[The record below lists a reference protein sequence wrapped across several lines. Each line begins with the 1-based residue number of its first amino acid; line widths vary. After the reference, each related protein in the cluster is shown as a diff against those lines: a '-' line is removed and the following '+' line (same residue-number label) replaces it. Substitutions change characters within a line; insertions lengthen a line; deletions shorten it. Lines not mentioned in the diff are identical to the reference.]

1 MINGFLLTFSVLAY
15 IVCYSTHAA
24 STWKSFIKCLSARIN
39 RVNRTG
45 NYVNRFSQ
53 SIDILCCARC
63 ERTWNWNKTKQ
74 KQQKTY
80 TRQAQAMNHRAEQTR
95 RGTFTF
101 FFSFNFFILSKS
113 KFTLFCGCFFGFK
126 QNGMGKQCR
135 PTAILELDEV
145 VRDRVEAKWI
155 RVICLAQ
162 RPAQQKNTWRSHWV
176 VWVIVNRR
184 NNKYACPRTP
194 ISNATGVTANNNRI
208 GVLTLLLLGRR
219 STVTVAVWPNS
230 ELRKRP
236 KPRALY
242 VLCCACTYGTTM
254 HHHDGD
260 GQFCL
265 IKNAVKLPK

>member
-101 FFSFNFFILSKS
+101 FFPSISLSCQNQNSLFF
-113 KFTLFCGCFFGFK
+113 
-126 QNGMGKQCR
+126 
-135 PTAILELDEV
+135 AV
-145 VRDRVEAKWI
+145 VFLGLNRTGWESNVDQRQYSNWMKWF
-155 RVICLAQ
+155 
-162 RPAQQKNTWRSHWV
+162 
-176 VWVIVNRR
+176 VIVS
-184 NNKYACPRTP
+184 KQ
-194 ISNATGVTANNNRI
+194 SGSV
-208 GVLTLLLLGRR
+208 
-219 STVTVAVWPNS
+219 
-230 ELRKRP
+230 
-236 KPRALY
+236 
-242 VLCCACTYGTTM
+242 
-254 HHHDGD
+254 
-260 GQFCL
+260 
-265 IKNAVKLPK
+265 